1 LEVDEAQAGFDGA
14 DAKEIRDQN
23 TLAQHSQQ
31 LWRLT
36 GLDAAQA
43 QVAGDVIA
51 APMDD
56 ISLEEWQQRAQAG
69 SPALR
74 AAEQTLALAK
84 IDVTEKRGLHLPVVA
99 LSATYNDSRNPAS
112 FPLRQRGS
120 TLGINLTLPIYA
132 GGGPSSQLR
141 EAIARQQAAQDRLLG
156 AKRQL
161 SEEINKAWRNLR
173 SGAALLRAQQRLL
186 QSSQNKLDSTRL
198 GAKVGIRTHLD
209 LLQAEQAYYD
219 ALSGVVGAKHGYL
232 SAQVQLAQLAGVLD
246 EVELV
251 RINRV
256 IQR

>member
-1 LEVDEAQAGFDGA
+1 
-14 DAKEIRDQN
+14 
-23 TLAQHSQQ
+23 
-31 LWRLT
+31 
-36 GLDAAQA
+36 
-43 QVAGDVIA
+43 
-51 APMDD
+51 
-56 ISLEEWQQRAQAG
+56 AQAG

-173 SGAALLRAQQRLL
+173 SGAA
-186 QSSQNKLDSTRL
+186 
-198 GAKVGIRTHLD
+198 
-209 LLQAEQAYYD
+209 
-219 ALSGVVGAKHGYL
+219 
-232 SAQVQLAQLAGVLD
+232 
-246 EVELV
+246 
-251 RINRV
+251 
-256 IQR
+256 

>member
-56 ISLEEWQQRAQAG
+56 TSLEEWQQRAQAG

-99 LSATYNDSRNPAS
+99 
-112 FPLRQRGS
+112 
-120 TLGINLTLPIYA
+120 
-132 GGGPSSQLR
+132 
-141 EAIARQQAAQDRLLG
+141 
-156 AKRQL
+156 
-161 SEEINKAWRNLR
+161 
-173 SGAALLRAQQRLL
+173 
-186 QSSQNKLDSTRL
+186 
-198 GAKVGIRTHLD
+198 
-209 LLQAEQAYYD
+209 
-219 ALSGVVGAKHGYL
+219 
-232 SAQVQLAQLAGVLD
+232 
-246 EVELV
+246 
-251 RINRV
+251 
-256 IQR
+256 